1 MPLQLLSRASGI
13 AKEGF
18 VFANA
23 TFWMWFTGLIFFIAG
38 LVLSRKDLAAADTA
52 NRIIVLGYTFA
63 GSSLAL
69 FAGEHFTSAR
79 AIMQGVPPWMPF
91 HLFWTYFVGLAL
103 LAAGAS
109 LVARRCI
116 AWSSLGTGIMILIF
130 VLLLQLPRAVA
141 NPKDRIAWA
150 VFLRD
155 STFSWS
161 FLALAGAERGKAWRW
176 MVVAGRIVFGVATLF
191 FAVEHFLHPASA
203 PGVPLEKVTPAWF
216 PLPPL
221 WGYLTGLV
229 LLAAGAASLLNKYAR
244 PAAVLTGAVAALL
257 SFLLYIP
264 ILCAIVI
271 HGGNAGELIEGL
283 NYVADTLLFA
293 GATLL
298 LAEALQKSEGIRLP

>member
-1 MPLQLLSRASGI
+1 M
-13 AKEGF
+13 
-18 VFANA
+18 FANA

-38 LVLSRKDLAAADTA
+38 LIVSRKDLTA
-52 NRIIVLGYTFA
+52 LDAMDRIIALGYTFA

-69 FAGEHFTSAR
+69 FAAEHFTSAR
-79 AIMQGVPPWMPF
+79 FIMQGVPRWMPF

-103 LAAGAS
+103 LASGAS

-116 AWSSLGTGIMILIF
+116 AWSSLWTGVMILLF
-130 VLLLQLPRAVA
+130 VLLLQLSRAA
-141 NPKDRIAWA
+141 THLGDRIAWA

-161 FLALAGAERGKAWRW
+161 FLALAGAERGRAWRW
-176 MVVAGRIVFGVATLF
+176 MVIAGRIVFGVAALF
-191 FAVEHFLHPASA
+191 FAAEHFLHPGSA
-203 PGVPLEKVTPAWF
+203 PGVPLGKVTPAWF

-244 PAAVLTGAVAALL
+244 PAAVLVGAVAALL
-257 SFLLYIP
+257 SFLLYTP
-264 ILCAIVI
+264 VLCAIVM

-293 GATLL
+293 GTTLL
-298 LAEALQKSEGIRLP
+298 LAKALPKESIRLS